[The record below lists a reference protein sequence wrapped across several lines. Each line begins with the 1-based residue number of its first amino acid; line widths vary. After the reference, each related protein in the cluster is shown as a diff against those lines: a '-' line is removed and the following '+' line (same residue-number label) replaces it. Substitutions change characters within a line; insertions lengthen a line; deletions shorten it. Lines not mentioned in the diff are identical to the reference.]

1 MSVWVKTASTA
12 SKLGSLCSQQQMYTK
27 PVVSGDKWFGKEH
40 WVLTAISHGRAGT
53 SVSPASPHTRL
64 MKWYLQAQLQAGLDC
79 EGHDSTQEQP
89 PCSCPLSG
97 CFVSDFQTVET
108 SATSGSHP
116 DCPLVPERVSMGHRS
131 LKSQGEGD
139 GEGLRKQ

>member
-40 WVLTAISHGRAGT
+40 WVLTAISHRRAGT

-89 PCSCPLSG
+89 HAPVHCQAVLSQISKQLRLLPHLG
-97 CFVSDFQTVET
+97 HYQTALWYLSV
-108 SATSGSHP
+108 
-116 DCPLVPERVSMGHRS
+116 
-131 LKSQGEGD
+131 
-139 GEGLRKQ
+139 